1 MAYASRAMHAT
12 VMAAKTIRILACMG
26 AFYLSAVHAA
36 DVVVMSTGAVKAP
49 FTQATDQWM
58 KDTGNTVNA
67 SFNTAGDLRKK
78 LASGVRGDIVIIP
91 VENFAALER
100 DGIVLPGT
108 RRDLGAVSM
117 GAAVKEGAPVPDIS
131 TVDALKSTLRSAKT
145 VTYMDPERGSSG
157 KYFDTVVLP
166 RLGMRDE
173 VRAKTKLG
181 EGGSTADKVASGEAD
196 IAFQNVSELMTVKGV
211 KVVGLLPAELQS
223 PIVYSG
229 GVMKDAKN
237 PQEAQQLLDYLASPG
252 SRKIFIER
260 GFAAP

>member
-1 MAYASRAMHAT
+1 MKRLA
-12 VMAAKTIRILACMG
+12 MAAAMLAGFG
-26 AFYLSAVHAA
+26 AGAA
-36 DVVVMSTGAVKAP
+36 ELKVLSTGAVKAA
-49 FTQATDQWM
+49 FTDASSEWM
-58 KDTGNTVNA
+58 KATGNTISA
-67 SFNTAGDLRKK
+67 TFDPAGPLRQKI
-78 LASGVRGDIVIIP
+78 ASGVRGDIVIIP
-91 VENFAALER
+91 VESFAALEK
-100 DGIVLPGT
+100 DGIVVPGT

-131 TVDALKSTLRSAKT
+131 TIDALKGTLKNAKS

-181 EGGSTADKVASGEAD
+181 EGGSTADKVASGEAE
-196 IAFQNVSELMTVKGV
+196 IAFQNVTELMGVKGA

-229 GVMKDAKN
+229 AVMKDAAN
-237 PQEAQQLLDYLASPG
+237 PREAQQLLDYLASPEG
-252 SRKIFIER
+252 RRTFIAR